1 MYYNNILPKLW
12 FYANFLR
19 KTEQKHD
26 LKGSIIMALCKT
38 YLQAELG
45 EKIPKKVLRNAW
57 RYELGKD
64 ENVLAVMGKTVLEG
78 AAKCLIATDDRLLY
92 FDSSFIPIRYMLMYD
107 DLAEVKTITTGRAK
121 RIVIVT
127 GGGNKRTIAVNADPA
142 SADRMAD
149 FINGY
154 KATGAALIK
163 ARLASGADY
172 QWRVDATR
180 ANKSFTSARL
190 AHECDLKLK
199 EIDRQY
205 AENVEN
211 LNRETEEKLKQIDE
225 KKKEVTEKY
234 DREIREDHEK
244 YQSEIQQLHNNYSK
258 EQSERELKFMKQHEE
273 NQQKINQM
281 TSHRHYYTH
290 KLNYRSG
297 IETQPGP
304 CPVSLTM
311 DSSVKMMIISVS
323 RGNRIQIPFEDIR
336 GSYITTD
343 EQLPAPEKIKPDED
357 KTVYTYVLHIRCE
370 HEGEKSEIVFTRPQK
385 QFEVVDIIGQ
395 LNYAMQHI
403 GEIIEWSDAENAK
416 DNQSMEKLA
425 EQREVLL
432 QKRSEQMNDLHEKIN
447 ALKGINAPETSGADD
462 TSAAAP
468 ANKFDEVKNYKD
480 LLDQGIITQEEF
492 DAKKKELLGL

>member
-1 MYYNNILPKLW
+1 
-12 FYANFLR
+12 
-19 KTEQKHD
+19 
-26 LKGSIIMALCKT
+26 MALCKT

-107 DLAEVKTITTGRAK
+107 DLAEVKTITAGRAK
-121 RIVIVT
+121 QIVIVT

-244 YQSEIQQLHNNYSK
+244 YQSEIQQLH
-258 EQSERELKFMKQHEE
+258 
-273 NQQKINQM
+273 
-281 TSHRHYYTH
+281 
-290 KLNYRSG
+290 
-297 IETQPGP
+297 
-304 CPVSLTM
+304 
-311 DSSVKMMIISVS
+311 
-323 RGNRIQIPFEDIR
+323 
-336 GSYITTD
+336 
-343 EQLPAPEKIKPDED
+343 
-357 KTVYTYVLHIRCE
+357 
-370 HEGEKSEIVFTRPQK
+370 
-385 QFEVVDIIGQ
+385 
-395 LNYAMQHI
+395 
-403 GEIIEWSDAENAK
+403 
-416 DNQSMEKLA
+416 DN
-425 EQREVLL
+425 
-432 QKRSEQMNDLHEKIN
+432 
-447 ALKGINAPETSGADD
+447 
-462 TSAAAP
+462 
-468 ANKFDEVKNYKD
+468 
-480 LLDQGIITQEEF
+480 
-492 DAKKKELLGL
+492 

>member
-1 MYYNNILPKLW
+1 
-12 FYANFLR
+12 
-19 KTEQKHD
+19 
-26 LKGSIIMALCKT
+26 MALCKT

-107 DLAEVKTITTGRAK
+107 DLAEVKTITAGRAK
-121 RIVIVT
+121 QIVIVT

-244 YQSEIQQLHNNYSK
+244 YQSEIQQLYADNEIFQK
-258 EQSERELKFMKQHEE
+258 ENHEKYQSEI
-273 NQQKINQM
+273 QQ
-281 TSHRHYYTH
+281 
-290 KLNYRSG
+290 
-297 IETQPGP
+297 
-304 CPVSLTM
+304 
-311 DSSVKMMIISVS
+311 
-323 RGNRIQIPFEDIR
+323 
-336 GSYITTD
+336 
-343 EQLPAPEKIKPDED
+343 
-357 KTVYTYVLHIRCE
+357 LH
-370 HEGEKSEIVFTRPQK
+370 
-385 QFEVVDIIGQ
+385 
-395 LNYAMQHI
+395 
-403 GEIIEWSDAENAK
+403 
-416 DNQSMEKLA
+416 DN
-425 EQREVLL
+425 
-432 QKRSEQMNDLHEKIN
+432 
-447 ALKGINAPETSGADD
+447 
-462 TSAAAP
+462 
-468 ANKFDEVKNYKD
+468 
-480 LLDQGIITQEEF
+480 
-492 DAKKKELLGL
+492 